1 MSMSILA
8 GIFIGLGA
16 IAYINVGGIAGAF
29 LFSVGLLAVL
39 RFQAELFTGKA
50 DLLSKRL
57 INIENLCGIWAGNF
71 CGTYLITLCV
81 RASPKC
87 IEVAQNI
94 VNAKIENG
102 IINNFILGIPC
113 GILMYIAVKGF
124 KEEQPIYTI
133 LPIMVFVL
141 SGFNHCVA
149 DMSYCHIAQ
158 NGYLTLIPTTIGN
171 LIGCNII
178 PVFFRK

>member
-1 MSMSILA
+1 MSILA

-16 IAYINVGGIAGAF
+16 IVYINVGGIAGAF

-39 RFQAELFTGKA
+39 CFKAALFTGKA
-50 DLLSKRL
+50 GLLSERL
-57 INIENLCGIWAGNF
+57 ISFESLCSIWAGNF
-71 CGTYLITLCV
+71 CGTFLITLCA
-81 RASPKC
+81 RISPKC
-87 IEVAQNI
+87 IEVTQNI
-94 VNAKIENG
+94 VNTKIENG

-133 LPIMVFVL
+133 LSVMVFIL

-149 DMSYCHIAQ
+149 DMAYCHIAQ

-178 PVFFRK
+178 PLFFRK